1 MKRVIIIIALGAGGC
16 ASAAEPIQ
24 EKEEHLGATSERMF
38 FDNAVRR
45 DATALEA
52 SRVAYVTNVG
62 CTAFFVEN
70 TQSKTYVMSARHCFD
85 HAITAWCTN
94 DGAITDTSGVT
105 GHCVRIVAADVNHDV
120 ALFEADLAHASTG
133 TSTLRLA
140 AYAASVSTPL
150 VMIGYPYDFDPATA
164 RKGALT
170 TTDQCWV
177 LSTSVPSP
185 YGDAHSRDWSAMHN
199 CSTYGGNSGGPI
211 YGASGRDAV
220 GLPFTYVPN
229 DYSRRSA
236 TSLSSA
242 AYMALVADFVAVH
255 RPALEAAGVVISLAP

>member
-1 MKRVIIIIALGAGGC
+1 MKRVLIIIALAAGGC
-16 ASAAEPIQ
+16 ASATDPRHE
-24 EKEEHLGATSERMF
+24 EEHVGADSAKMF
-38 FDNAVRR
+38 FQSSVRR
-45 DATALEA
+45 DATADEA

-85 HAITAWCTN
+85 HAITAWCTK
-94 DGAITDTSGVT
+94 DGAVTDTSGVT
-105 GHCVRIVAADVNHDV
+105 GHCVRIVAADVHHDV

-140 AYAASVSTPL
+140 AYAASVNTPL

-170 TTDQCWV
+170 TTDHCWV

-185 YGDAHSRDWSAMHN
+185 YGDAHSQDWSAKHN

-211 YGASGRDAV
+211 YGEGGRDAV

-229 DYSRRSA
+229 DYARRSSTA
-236 TSLSSA
+236 LSTA
-242 AYMALVADFVAVH
+242 AHMALVADFVAVH
-255 RPALEAAGVVISLAP
+255 RTALDAAGVVISAAP